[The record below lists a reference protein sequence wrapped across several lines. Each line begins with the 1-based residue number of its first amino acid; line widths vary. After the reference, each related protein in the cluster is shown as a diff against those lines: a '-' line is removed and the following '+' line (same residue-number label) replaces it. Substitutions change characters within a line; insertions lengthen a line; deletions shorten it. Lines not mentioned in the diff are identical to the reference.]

1 MPFISLEDKH
11 LTVLNLFTTDTP
23 EKQDSLIEE
32 MRKIVDAAA
41 YDGWMNSTVHAGV
54 DSLGTANFI
63 QWRSGEDLER
73 RYEGE
78 EFKHRTLP
86 VFGEITTSIR
96 LLQNEVAYTLTSSAL
111 DGRVEVGPHRDD
123 YTVLGV
129 FSVTDDGQDEAIDAL
144 GKGQDFLAEVP
155 GFRSHV
161 VLKGLRARGLD
172 GKFVVSYSQWDSK
185 EAFDSYRDQA
195 PEQQSAARKEA
206 HNRVRAVS
214 TADPYINSY
223 TVVHSRSAGE

>member
-11 LTVLNLFTTDTP
+11 LTVLNLFTTDAP
-23 EKQDSLIEE
+23 EKQDQLIEE
-32 MRKIVDAAA
+32 MRKIVDAAT
-41 YDGWMNSTVHAGV
+41 YEGWMNSTVHAGV
-54 DSLGTANFI
+54 DSPGTANFI

-86 VFGEITTSIR
+86 VFGEITTSIK
-96 LLQNEVAYTLTSSAL
+96 LLQNEVAYTVTSDAL
-111 DGRVEVGPHRDD
+111 GGKVEVGPHRDD
-123 YTVLGV
+123 YTVLAV
-129 FSVTDDGQDEAIDAL
+129 FAVADDGQDEAIDAL
-144 GKGQDFLAEVP
+144 GKGQEFLADVP

-172 GKFVVSYSQWDSK
+172 DKFVVSYAQWDSK
-185 EAFDSYRDQA
+185 QAYEAYRDQA
-195 PEQQSAARKEA
+195 PEAQSAARREA
-206 HNRVRAVS
+206 QNRVAAV
-214 TADPYINSY
+214 AIGAPQINSY